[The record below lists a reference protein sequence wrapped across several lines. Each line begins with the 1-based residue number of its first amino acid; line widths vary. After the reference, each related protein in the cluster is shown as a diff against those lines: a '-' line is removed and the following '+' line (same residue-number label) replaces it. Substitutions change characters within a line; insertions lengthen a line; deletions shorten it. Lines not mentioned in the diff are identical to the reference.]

1 MDRDFLL
8 GYVIERFIANGR
20 KVALLRPAYRLD
32 EDSQNWVAIEQP
44 TREFP
49 NRGCITW
56 INAPDEATERSIWV
70 FEYGLHDSFDPS
82 SPRGDRYRIDFNR
95 QPESPVEVIK
105 LQVNGIDK
113 VQWALA
119 KGLLLAFVPT
129 RHVYIVVDDESW
141 VGPVRLVPKGGR
153 WFIDPR
159 VQALPIPRVAPV
171 ASVDLFTLTIGDR
184 RRALLRHKVRPEIK
198 LGEVDWADDTL
209 NLKRVLEWARKQPA
223 IAQPLEL
230 TKRVIKQV
238 VEALPSDDNDLLAQR
253 VRRARAYVDELG
265 RLAEDTAAFEQEIL
279 ALPQVVRRLEAAE
292 REGRAAAKAQAE
304 AEAIARAKAELEA
317 TKEEHKRLT
326 EALAGLR
333 QALEAAEK
341 KVQEAEHHARVA
353 VDTELARRRQELEAL
368 DKALTERRQQL
379 ETDLGLVDAAMSER
393 LAELSLRPAEALAQI
408 AIFRAVLGAQGS
420 SGATHSVG
428 APQLT
433 PPSTALLSGEAQ
445 VEDQKGLVS
454 AAKQAS
460 SSAGD
465 ARSVGAALHS
475 ALVGGM
481 VPLLSGPG
489 ALDILEGYANVAT
502 GGRFLSVT
510 VSPTALEPADLLA
523 KFDISSRRL
532 VPHPSGLLDL
542 LIFAN
547 QPEQREKLFLA
558 VLDGINRAAVDAY
571 LLPILA
577 CYSTAWD
584 EQRQRALHLFHPS
597 ALAPENPYAAAARL
611 VWPRNVLLAGTLV
624 EGGATV
630 PLPPALWS
638 HAILISTGEGLA
650 PTKLK
655 GRDTPPL
662 TGTTSLK
669 WASWRSL
676 AIPELEAGFEAL
688 DEISADGLRFPTP
701 IAHAFARAY
710 ASSSNWLKPPDARRL
725 AVRGVLLPYALATGQ
740 TETLREALELAEV
753 RLDEADLVGVRHVV
767 A

>member
-1 MDRDFLL
+1 MDKDFLL
-8 GYVIERFIANGR
+8 GYVSEQFLAGGR
-20 KVALLRPAYRLD
+20 RIALLRPVLRLD
-32 EDSQNWVAIEQP
+32 TASQKWVPIEDPVA
-44 TREFP
+44 EFP
-49 NRGCITW
+49 NRGCVTW
-56 INAPDEATERSIWV
+56 VNAPDDAPELSIWA
-70 FEYGLHDSFDPS
+70 FEYNTSDNFDLRN
-82 SPRGDRYRIDFNR
+82 PRSDRYRIDFNH
-95 QPESPVEVIK
+95 QPEALAEVIK
-105 LQVNGIDK
+105 LRVVGADN
-113 VQWALA
+113 VQKAVARGLSLSFAPA
-119 KGLLLAFVPT
+119 KQ
-129 RHVYIVVDDESW
+129 VYIVLDERSW
-141 VGPVRLVPKGGR
+141 AGPLRLVRKDRR
-153 WFIDPR
+153 WFLDPQA
-159 VQALPIPRVAPV
+159 QALPVPIVSPLPET
-171 ASVDLFTLTIGDR
+171 DKIKLTVGEKR
-184 RRALLRHKVRPEIK
+184 RTVLRLKDRPEAR
-198 LGEVDWADDTL
+198 LGELDWADDLLT
-209 NLKRVLEWARKQPA
+209 LKRVLEWAREQPS
-223 IAQPLEL
+223 IGKSLEI
-230 TKRVIKQV
+230 TKRVIKEV
-238 VEALPSDDNDLLAQR
+238 IEALPADGPDLLAQR
-253 VRRARAYVDELG
+253 VRRSRAYLEELD
-265 RLAEDTAAFEQEIL
+265 RLASDTSAFEQELL

-333 QALEAAEK
+333 QVLEAAEQRA
-341 KVQEAEHHARVA
+341 QEAERQAQVA
-353 VDTELARRRQELEAL
+353 VEAELARRRQELETL
-368 DKALTERRQQL
+368 DKALTERKQQL
-379 ETDLGLVDAAMSER
+379 ETDLGLMDAALSER
-393 LAELSLRPAEALAQI
+393 LAELSLRPAETLAQI
-408 AIFRAVLGAQGS
+408 AIFRAVIGAQGS
-420 SGATHSVG
+420 SGVTHSAE
-428 APQLT
+428 APQLM
-433 PPSTALLSGEAQ
+433 PPPTALMNGETQ
-445 VEDQKGLVS
+445 VEDQKSLVK
-454 AAKQAS
+454 AAKQAAS
-460 SSAGD
+460 AAGEHPSAGT
-465 ARSVGAALHS
+465 ALHS
-475 ALVGGM
+475 ALVGGI

-753 RLDEADLVGVRHVV
+753 RLDEADLVGVRQVV